1 LIRSTLLLVPA
12 LLALAVSGVA
22 FSEASFT
29 AGSHNPANGV
39 GAHPDWT
46 PPAATGSLIAKA
58 AGGATGQI
66 KQGASYY
73 LYADV
78 SDTGHPA
85 SGTASVTADVSSIT
99 SGQTAVPLSAGSY
112 SAGGATYNYRS
123 APLTANP
130 TLSQGTHPYTLVL
143 RDGDGNSRTQ
153 TGFSVTVDNTAPSA
167 SDVQTVN
174 KAGGTAGRPELGDQV
189 LLTYSEPIDPNSI
202 LAGWSGAATNVVVR
216 ITDGALG
223 NDVFTIR
230 NAANSAQLPLGSLD
244 LRRTDFVSIT
254 RNFGASG
261 TPSQMTQAGNT
272 ISLTLGTASGT
283 TTTAAGTAS
292 MVWTPAA
299 TATDRAG
306 NASSSAARTE
316 SGTTDRDF

>member
-1 LIRSTLLLVPA
+1 MIRPAWLLVPA
-12 LLALAVSGVA
+12 LLALAASGA
-22 FSEASFT
+22 GFSEASFT
-29 AGSHNPANGV
+29 ADSHNPAAGV
-39 GAHPDWT
+39 GADPDWT
-46 PPAATGSLIAKA
+46 APAASDSIIAKA
-58 AGGATGQI
+58 AGGSTGQI

-73 LYADV
+73 VYADA
-78 SDTGHPA
+78 SDTGNPA
-85 SGTASVTADVSSIT
+85 SGIASVTADVSSIT

-112 SAGGATYNYRS
+112 TAGGATYNYRS

-130 TLSQGTHPYTLVL
+130 TLSQAVHPYTLAL
-143 RDGDGNSRTQ
+143 SDGAGNRRTE
-153 TGFSVTVDNTAPSA
+153 TGLTVIVDNTAPSA
-167 SDVQTVN
+167 YDVQTMN

-189 LLTYSEPIDPNSI
+189 LLTYSEPVDPNSI

-216 ITDGALG
+216 ITDGGVG
-223 NDVFTIR
+223 NDVLTIR

-261 TPSQMTQAGNT
+261 TRSQMTQAGNT
-272 ISLTLGTASGT
+272 ITLTLGTASGT

-292 MVWTPAA
+292 IVWTPTA

-306 NASSSAARTE
+306 NASSTAPRTE
-316 SGTTDRDF
+316 TGTADRDF